1 MVNNKKRETFLAI
14 VTGILIL
21 SVTVFSMILEPQVTK
36 RKKLLR
42 ELREKQTTYT
52 KMSGEILLKT
62 RVDEDYART
71 ESLLQSTGTRQEEMS
86 AFSQEFQSLN
96 AKFNLEP
103 RTIDFM
109 PMIKND
115 FYRKILVKVE
125 LNGGIKNILD
135 FISNVEN
142 EKKTMKF
149 EKVRFIAKD
158 RDDHIQFKFVLS
170 KVISNEKDTEKTK
183 FKDV

>member
-1 MVNNKKRETFLAI
+1 MANSRKREKFLAI

-21 SVTVFSMILEPQVTK
+21 SVSIFSMVLKPQVAG
-36 RKKLLR
+36 RKKLLKR
-42 ELREKQTTYT
+42 LREKQTAYT
-52 KMSGEILLKT
+52 IMSGDMLLKD
-62 RVDEDYART
+62 RIEENYARM
-71 ESLLQSTGTRQEEMS
+71 ESLLKSTGTDQEEMS
-86 AFSQEFQSLN
+86 AFSQEFQKLN

-103 RTIDFM
+103 RTIKFL

-115 FYRKILVKVE
+115 FYRKILISVE

-142 EKKTMKF
+142 EKQTMKF

-158 RDDHIQFKFVLS
+158 RDDYIQFSFTLS
-170 KVISNEKDTEKTK
+170 KVISNAANSKKLKAQE
-183 FKDV
+183 